1 MEENRGAE
9 PENRFFSALFAGVWS
24 KRLNSPENKENFFF
38 DGSLSLLV
46 ISKILCYNT
55 HRKVKRKGFIL

>member
-24 KRLNSPENKENFFF
+24 KRLNSQENKENFFF

>member
-9 PENRFFSALFAGVWS
+9 PEKCFFSTLFAGIWS
-24 KRLNSPENKENFFF
+24 KRLNSRENKEKIFF
-38 DGSLSLLV
+38 DGVLSLLV